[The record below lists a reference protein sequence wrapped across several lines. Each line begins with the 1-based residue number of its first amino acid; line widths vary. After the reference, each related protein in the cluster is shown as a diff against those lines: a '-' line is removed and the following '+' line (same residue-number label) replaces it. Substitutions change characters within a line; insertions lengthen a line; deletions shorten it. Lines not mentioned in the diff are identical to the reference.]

1 MKRALL
7 AILLLG
13 NVACATVVHGPMQ
26 RIRVESD
33 PPEAIVRTELC
44 GPGSTKET
52 TTPAT
57 VWVSRRAERCTLTIV
72 APYYEEAKVILARAI
87 APEFYGNLELA
98 AETIDPTAG
107 WGYFLLGGLVAG
119 TGFGVDAVTG
129 ALFEQQPNQVYVN
142 LTPLD
147 QPEP

>member
-1 MKRALL
+1 MKRVLLAALL
-7 AILLLG
+7 LS

-33 PPEAIVRTELC
+33 PPEAVVRTELC

-52 TTPAT
+52 TTPAV

-72 APYYEEAKVILARAI
+72 APYYEEAKVVLTRAI
-87 APEFYGNLELA
+87 APEFFGNLELA
-98 AETIDPTAG
+98 AETLDGSAG

-129 ALFEQQPNQVYVN
+129 ALFEQQPNRVFVS
-142 LTPLD
+142 LEPLE
-147 QPEP
+147 QQ